1 VRPLARPST
10 PRSAFGLSAALVIA
24 LTLASIAPYQLLL
37 PKVPAS
43 GTIVDGASA
52 RPLAGARVVSE
63 LASATTR
70 ADGRFS
76 FERASPAES
85 FLVEADGYLPTRV
98 AVWPPREMHVAL
110 PPRTFSLTVRDAE
123 TGEPVPGA
131 TVAAGPAQPE
141 PFGPGRF
148 RIGPARRDTVAAVKA
163 DGYVEQSVPFR
174 GEAEAEV
181 KLQPRLIGTVT
192 DATTGRP
199 IPRALLTFDGG
210 TLEVGRDGSFELR
223 ERPSGPVRVLA
234 PGYRRTDVELGRGL
248 PLAIRLEPFAVK
260 GVYLTY
266 YAVGDRGLRGNAL
279 ELAEKT
285 EVNALVIDVKGDRGL
300 LAYRSSV
307 PLAEKVGANDA
318 PTVPNIDELLASL
331 KQRNIYTIAR
341 IVAFKDDKLARNG
354 HRAGLD
360 VAIKDG
366 RTGEPWIDGEDLAW
380 VDPFRP
386 EVWEYNVALAREAA
400 EKGFDEVQFD
410 YVRFP
415 TDAARGGSLGAAM
428 YSKFDTEA
436 NRINA
441 VTTFLRQARAELRSM
456 GAFLGADVFGYVT
469 WNDDDTGIGQ
479 QLEELAEVVD
489 YLCPMAY
496 PSTYTA
502 GLPGLMNYPQVV
514 ARPYDVIFQSMKR
527 AQERIEGSGAV
538 LRPWLQYFDDYPWA
552 TRRAYN
558 AADIA
563 AQRKGAADAGSV
575 GWMMWD
581 PANKYG
587 RGGFEPKR

>member
-1 VRPLARPST
+1 
-10 PRSAFGLSAALVIA
+10 
-24 LTLASIAPYQLLL
+24 
-37 PKVPAS
+37 
-43 GTIVDGASA
+43 
-52 RPLAGARVVSE
+52 
-63 LASATTR
+63 
-70 ADGRFS
+70 
-76 FERASPAES
+76 
-85 FLVEADGYLPTRV
+85 
-98 AVWPPREMHVAL
+98 M
-110 PPRTFSLTVRDAE
+110 
-123 TGEPVPGA
+123 
-131 TVAAGPAQPE
+131 
-141 PFGPGRF
+141 
-148 RIGPARRDTVAAVKA
+148 
-163 DGYVEQSVPFR
+163 
-174 GEAEAEV
+174 
-181 KLQPRLIGTVT
+181 
-192 DATTGRP
+192 
-199 IPRALLTFDGG
+199 
-210 TLEVGRDGSFELR
+210 
-223 ERPSGPVRVLA
+223 A

-248 PLAIRLEPFAVK
+248 PLAIALEPFAVK

-279 ELAEKT
+279 DLAEKT
-285 EVNALVIDVKGDRGL
+285 DVNALVIDVKGDRGL

-307 PLAEKVGANDA
+307 PLAEKIGANDA
-318 PTVPNIDELLASL
+318 PTVPNIDELMASL

-341 IVAFKDDKLARNG
+341 IVAFKDDKLAHNG
-354 HRAGLD
+354 PRAGLD

-366 RTGEPWIDGEDLAW
+366 RTGQPWTDGEDLAW

-386 EVWEYNVALAREAA
+386 EVWEYNIALAREAA

-415 TDAARGGSLGAAM
+415 TDAARGGSVGAAT
-428 YSKFDTEA
+428 YSRFETET
-436 NRINA
+436 NRVNA
-441 VTTFLRQARAELRSM
+441 ITTFLGQARGELRAR

-469 WNDDDTGIGQ
+469 WNEDDTGIGQ

-489 YLCPMAY
+489 YVCPMVY

-527 AQERIEGSGAV
+527 AQVRIEGSGAV

-563 AQRKGAADAGSV
+563 AQRKGAADAGSA

-587 RGGFEPKR
+587 RGGFEPKP